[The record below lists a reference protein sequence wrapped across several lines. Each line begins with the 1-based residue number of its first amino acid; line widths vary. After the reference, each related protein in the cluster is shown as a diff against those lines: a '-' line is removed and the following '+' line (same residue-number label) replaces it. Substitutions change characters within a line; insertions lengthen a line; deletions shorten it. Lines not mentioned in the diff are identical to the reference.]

1 MVGISVEPTLF
12 TNTLW
17 SRGCD
22 GDLLVIRSGV
32 TSTHHL
38 LSHLWW
44 KLSLICYETWHLQLA
59 LYTIDFTGNDRIFKY
74 YTINM
79 HLMMFFFS
87 KCCYEPISMSFGY
100 STSKTFMQFA
110 EYIWCMNDGYVEII
124 KWILIMCI
132 LYSVCRTYFLRQV
145 EYIFVL
151 DAWMLISRYLSDT

>member
-1 MVGISVEPTLF
+1 MVGISVEPTL
-12 TNTLW
+12 LQILCGR
-17 SRGCD
+17 RGCD

-38 LSHLWW
+38 LSPLWW
-44 KLSLICYETWHLQLA
+44 KLSLIYYETWHLQLA
-59 LYTIDFTGNDRIFKY
+59 LYTTDFTGNDRIFKY

-87 KCCYEPISMSFGY
+87 KCCYEPISMSFEY
-100 STSKTFMQFA
+100 TSKTFMQFA

-132 LYSVCRTYFLRQV
+132 IFSVCRTYFWDR
-145 EYIFVL
+145 
-151 DAWMLISRYLSDT
+151 